1 MDESRVGG
9 EKKEEKRE
17 KKKRWTVGGTASH
30 CSNRSVAG
38 QKGIY

>member
-17 KKKRWTVGGTASH
+17 KKKKVDGRWH
-30 CSNRSVAG
+30 G
-38 QKGIY
+38 QPLFK